1 MRTFVKICGLSER
14 EYVLA
19 AIESGADAIGF
30 VFVNSVR
37 RVSIEKAINIS
48 HDIDSH
54 VKRVAVF
61 YKPELSSWNR
71 VIEEFKPDAV
81 QTDFKDFSIFSV
93 PDAIE
98 KWPVYRENQKNMK
111 FPSDQIF
118 IYEGQRSG
126 MGERVDWEKAA
137 NYSKNNK
144 MILAGGLSHL
154 NVSEAMAKVKP
165 FGVDVSS
172 AVETSPGK
180 KDIILIEKFI
190 KNAKE

>member
-1 MRTFVKICGLSER
+1 
-14 EYVLA
+14 
-19 AIESGADAIGF
+19 
-30 VFVNSVR
+30 
-37 RVSIEKAINIS
+37 
-48 HDIDSH
+48 
-54 VKRVAVF
+54 
-61 YKPELSSWNR
+61 
-71 VIEEFKPDAV
+71 
-81 QTDFKDFSIFSV
+81 
-93 PDAIE
+93 
-98 KWPVYRENQKNMK
+98 MK

-137 NYSKNNK
+137 NYSKKNK

-154 NVSEAMAKVKP
+154 NVSEAIAKVKP

-172 AVETSPGK
+172 AVEASPGK

>member
-14 EYVLA
+14 EHVLA
-19 AIESGADAIGF
+19 AIEAGADAIGF

-61 YKPELSSWNR
+61 YKPELPHWNR
-71 VIEEFKPDAV
+71 VIEEFKPDAI
-81 QTDFKDFSIFSV
+81 QTDSKDFSIFSV

-137 NYSKNNK
+137 NYSKKNK

>member
-1 MRTFVKICGLSER
+1 M
-14 EYVLA
+14 A
-19 AIESGADAIGF
+19 AIEAGADAIGF

-61 YKPELSSWNR
+61 YKPELSNWNR

-111 FPSDQIF
+111 FHQI
-118 IYEGQRSG
+118 
-126 MGERVDWEKAA
+126 K
-137 NYSKNNK
+137 YSSMK
-144 MILAGGLSHL
+144 
-154 NVSEAMAKVKP
+154 
-165 FGVDVSS
+165 
-172 AVETSPGK
+172 
-180 KDIILIEKFI
+180 
-190 KNAKE
+190 AKEAAWEACGLGKGGKLFKK